1 MTHYQKVLSE
11 NLKRIRKEKKLS
23 QVVIAERSGVIT
35 STYSRVE
42 SCQVSPN
49 LSTLEK
55 LAEAMD
61 VPMAEFFR
69 EDQEVEPTV
78 LDKLERID
86 VMSEYNQNVVTIL
99 LDSIIEK
106 DRVEKLQ
113 EVKMKNR
120 LAELEEIRKKN

>member
-1 MTHYQKVLSE
+1 MTHYQEILSQ

-23 QVVIAERSGVIT
+23 QVLIAEKSGVIT

-55 LAEAMD
+55 LTEAMG

-69 EDQEVEPTV
+69 EEPKIEVTI
-78 LDKLERID
+78 LDKLERIES
-86 VMSEYNQNVVTIL
+86 MSEYNQQVFTVL
-99 LDSIIEK
+99 LDTLSEK
-106 DRVEKLQ
+106 DRLEKSQ
-113 EVKMKNR
+113 DVKMKNR
-120 LAELEEIRKKN
+120 LVELEAIRKKV

>member
-1 MTHYQKVLSE
+1 MTHYQNILSE

-42 SCQVSPN
+42 SCQVAPN

-55 LAEAMD
+55 LAEAME
-61 VPMAEFFR
+61 VPIAEFFR
-69 EDQEVEPTV
+69 EEKKVEATV
-78 LDKLERID
+78 LDKLEKID
-86 VMSEYNQNVVTIL
+86 TMSEYNQNVVTIL

-113 EVKMKNR
+113 DIKMKNR
-120 LAELEEIRKKN
+120 LAELDTIRNNS

>member
-55 LAEAMD
+55 LAEAME

-69 EDQEVEPTV
+69 EEQEVELTV
-78 LDKLERID
+78 LDKLESID
-86 VMSEYNQNVVTIL
+86 AMSEYNQNVVTIL

-120 LAELEEIRKKN
+120 LVELETIRNKK

>member
-1 MTHYQKVLSE
+1 MTHYQEILSE

-55 LAEAMD
+55 LAEAME

-69 EDQEVEPTV
+69 EERKVEVSV
-78 LDKLERID
+78 LDKLEKID
-86 VMSEYNQNVVTIL
+86 EMSEYNQNVVTIL

-113 EVKMKNR
+113 DIKMKNR
-120 LAELEEIRKKN
+120 LAELDTLRNKS

>member
-69 EDQEVEPTV
+69 EEQEVEPTV
-78 LDKLERID
+78 LNKLERID
-86 VMSEYNQNVVTIL
+86 AMSEYNQNVVTIL

-113 EVKMKNR
+113 EVKMKSR

>member
-1 MTHYQKVLSE
+1 MTHYQQVLSE

-23 QVVIAERSGVIT
+23 QSLVSERSGVIT

-55 LAEAMD
+55 LAEAME
-61 VPMAEFFR
+61 VPMSEFF
-69 EDQEVEPTV
+69 QETKKVEITL
-78 LDKLERID
+78 LDKLERIES
-86 VMSEYNQNVVTIL
+86 MSQYNQQVINVM
-99 LDSIIEK
+99 LDTVIEK
-106 DRVEKLQ
+106 DRIEKLQ

-120 LAELEEIRKKN
+120 LTELNKARKIS

>member
-1 MTHYQKVLSE
+1 MTHYQNILSQ

-23 QVVIAERSGVIT
+23 QSFISEKSGVIT

-55 LAEAMD
+55 LAEAME
-61 VPMAEFFR
+61 VTMADFFF
-69 EDQEVEPTV
+69 EEKKVEEGL
-78 LDKLERID
+78 LDKLEKIEA
-86 VMSEYNQNVVTIL
+86 MSEYNQQVIHVM

-106 DRVEKLQ
+106 DRIEKLQ
-113 EVKMKNR
+113 NVKMKNR
-120 LAELEEIRKKN
+120 LDELEKMRGK

>member
-1 MTHYQKVLSE
+1 MTHYQNVLSE

-23 QVVIAERSGVIT
+23 QVVVSERSGVIT

-42 SCQVSPN
+42 SCLVSPN

-55 LAEAMD
+55 LADAMG
-61 VPMAEFFR
+61 VPMADFFR
-69 EDQEVEPTV
+69 EAEDVEQSV
-78 LDKLERID
+78 LDKLEKIETL
-86 VMSEYNQNVVTIL
+86 SEYNQNVVTIL

-113 EVKMKNR
+113 ETKMKSR
-120 LAELEEIRKKN
+120 LEELSAIRNNK

>member
-1 MTHYQKVLSE
+1 MTHYQNILSE

-42 SCQVSPN
+42 SCQVAPN

-55 LAEAMD
+55 LAEAME

-69 EDQEVEPTV
+69 EEKKVEATV
-78 LDKLERID
+78 LDKLEK
-86 VMSEYNQNVVTIL
+86 MNVAL
-99 LDSIIEK
+99 L
-106 DRVEKLQ
+106 RQ
-113 EVKMKNR
+113 
-120 LAELEEIRKKN
+120 

>member
-1 MTHYQKVLSE
+1 MTHYQEILSE

-55 LAEAMD
+55 LAEAME

-69 EDQEVEPTV
+69 EERKVETSV
-78 LDKLERID
+78 LDKLEKID
-86 VMSEYNQNVVTIL
+86 EMSEYNQNVVTIL

-113 EVKMKNR
+113 DIKMKNR
-120 LAELEEIRKKN
+120 LAELDAMRKK